1 MKSLLPIALVAAALP
16 ATASATTYI
25 TRAAFNAAVSGVV
38 NDDLNGFASGPIT
51 TVFGVETI
59 QSGSFAAG
67 GNIVDYGLGFS
78 KALGG
83 LNATGVNNFDSLVF
97 TFTAPIYAFAF
108 DNLDLTGSASEYAN
122 VVVTLAGGAVETFA
136 LSEIDSDFT
145 TAAFFGFSSATA
157 LQSVVVWSS
166 TAPGGAV
173 GSRTN
178 VIDNLAI
185 SRIAT
190 GAVPEPGSWIM
201 MIAGF
206 GAIGA
211 ALRRRSTHGQRWHA
225 A

>member
-1 MKSLLPIALVAAALP
+1 MKYFLSIALVAAALP
-16 ATASATTYI
+16 ATASATTYL
-25 TRAAFNAAVSGVV
+25 TRAAFNGAVSGVV
-38 NDDLNGFASGPIT
+38 NNDLNGFASGPIT

-67 GNIVDYGLGFS
+67 GNISPYGNGFGQ
-78 KALGG
+78 ALGG
-83 LNATGVNNFDSLVF
+83 LDSAGVNNFDSLVF

-108 DNLDLTGSASEYAN
+108 DNLDLTGGNSEYAN
-122 VVVTLAGGAVETFA
+122 IVVTLVGGAVETFA
-136 LSEIDSDFT
+136 LSETDSDFT

-166 TAPGGAV
+166 DAASGPV
-173 GSRTN
+173 GTRPN

-190 GAVPEPGSWIM
+190 GAVPEPSSWLM
-201 MIAGF
+201 MITGF
-206 GAIGA
+206 GAAGA
-211 ALRRRSTHGQRWHA
+211 ALRRRSLRARRWRA